1 MLAISLLRIGVLV
14 RDLVVS
20 PVGARLLFFVSAAVG
35 SLRVALVT
43 SEALLALRAENLRF
57 SSLSLTHSM
66 LVILGVLVLG
76 ALLMLRPLFVL
87 LATLLLI
94 G

>member
-35 SLRVALVT
+35 SLRVALVA